1 MATDVQQRIHA
12 LDAVRA
18 FALLLGIVL
27 HATMSFFLPI
37 PTRDSSQSDVLAGT
51 FYVIHSFRMSLF
63 FLIAGFFAHLAF
75 HRSGARAFA
84 KDRALRIAVPLAVG
98 WILLAPP
105 TLAILLQGVSLSNPE
120 GSSAVA
126 DAAATAP
133 QGFPLIH
140 LWFLYNLCIFY
151 VLALALRAVFVA
163 WVDPAGALRARI
175 DLLLAK
181 GISSYLA
188 PLILAAPLGV
198 VLHFDPAWA
207 VWFGLPTP
215 DIGLAPQWPALVGFG
230 SAFVLG
236 WLVHRQT
243 RLLEIWRRQWAVNLA
258 VAAGLS
264 ALCMILVGV
273 RPSLEH
279 DTIDGAAWRRLL
291 YAASYTVSIWYWVFG
306 LIGAALRFCAQ
317 ASAIRRYLADA
328 SYWLYLVH
336 LPVVF
341 GLQLL
346 MANWALHWSVKF
358 PLILTAA
365 MGLLLPSYHFLV
377 RPTVIGEVLNG
388 RRYPRHRR
396 TAETPVDLPAV
407 RMKTSPDSDA
417 QEPLVQLTG
426 VGKRFGAA
434 WVLDE
439 LNLSVRSGELLA
451 VLGPNGAGKTTAIS
465 LMLGTLQPD
474 AGSVRL
480 MGGPPSDVHSR
491 LDIGV
496 MMQDVSLAPML
507 TAREHI
513 ALAASYYRDP
523 LTVAQTVALTAI
535 EAFADTRYN
544 QLSGGQKRQ
553 VQFALAICG
562 RPRLLFLDEPTVG
575 LDVTAREAL
584 WRTVRTLLDQA
595 CAIVLTT
602 HYLEEAEALADRV
615 AVLANGKLI
624 AQGSVEAI
632 RALVTRSHI
641 RCASTLDL
649 DAIKRLPGVLD
660 AERELRLVHVTAS
673 HAEPVVRRMLDAD
686 PDLSQL
692 EIRPASLAQAL
703 AELTKEAA

>member
-1 MATDVQQRIHA
+1 
-12 LDAVRA
+12 
-18 FALLLGIVL
+18 
-27 HATMSFFLPI
+27 
-37 PTRDSSQSDVLAGT
+37 
-51 FYVIHSFRMSLF
+51 
-63 FLIAGFFAHLAF
+63 
-75 HRSGARAFA
+75 
-84 KDRALRIAVPLAVG
+84 
-98 WILLAPP
+98 
-105 TLAILLQGVSLSNPE
+105 
-120 GSSAVA
+120 
-126 DAAATAP
+126 
-133 QGFPLIH
+133 
-140 LWFLYNLCIFY
+140 
-151 VLALALRAVFVA
+151 
-163 WVDPAGALRARI
+163 
-175 DLLLAK
+175 
-181 GISSYLA
+181 
-188 PLILAAPLGV
+188 
-198 VLHFDPAWA
+198 
-207 VWFGLPTP
+207 
-215 DIGLAPQWPALVGFG
+215 
-230 SAFVLG
+230 
-236 WLVHRQT
+236 
-243 RLLEIWRRQWAVNLA
+243 
-258 VAAGLS
+258 
-264 ALCMILVGV
+264 
-273 RPSLEH
+273 
-279 DTIDGAAWRRLL
+279 
-291 YAASYTVSIWYWVFG
+291 
-306 LIGAALRFCAQ
+306 
-317 ASAIRRYLADA
+317 
-328 SYWLYLVH
+328 VH

-396 TAETPVDLPAV
+396 AAEASGDLPAV

-513 ALAASYYRDP
+513 TLAASYYRDP
-523 LTVAQTVALTAI
+523 LTVAQTVELTAI

-575 LDVTAREAL
+575 LDVAAREAL
-584 WRTVRTLLDQA
+584 WRTVRALLDQA

-632 RALVTRSHI
+632 RALVTRTHI

-649 DAIKRLPGVLD
+649 DEIKRLPGVLD